1 VLIVLKI
8 LRHTRPLTHST
19 RLWSQILCIGLAI
32 WVLVELSFEDSKKKD
47 DEKDDK
53 KGSWFGR

>member
-1 VLIVLKI
+1 
-8 LRHTRPLTHST
+8 
-19 RLWSQILCIGLAI
+19 
-32 WVLVELSFEDSKKKD
+32 VLVELSIEDSKKKD